1 MKPKTY
7 KREVALS
14 MLVFLGVLFVASIF
28 KEEVLGIAEYLTT
41 PIFLFATAAF
51 GIDAYAKQVTT

>member
-1 MKPKTY
+1 MKSKTY

-28 KEEVLGIAEYLTT
+28 KEEALGIAEYLTT

>member
-1 MKPKTY
+1 MNPKTY
-7 KREVALS
+7 KREVALG
-14 MLVFLGVLFVASIF
+14 MLVFLGALFVASIF
-28 KEEVLGIAEYLTT
+28 KEEALGIAEYLTT